1 MYVYEHIIIDN
12 IQNVDFHNRNNIKQ
26 SKWLNW
32 YQSLD
37 LETAISF

>member
-1 MYVYEHIIIDN
+1 MYVYEHIIIYN
-12 IQNVDFHNRNNIKQ
+12 IQNVDFHHTNNIKQ

-37 LETAISF
+37 LEAVIFF